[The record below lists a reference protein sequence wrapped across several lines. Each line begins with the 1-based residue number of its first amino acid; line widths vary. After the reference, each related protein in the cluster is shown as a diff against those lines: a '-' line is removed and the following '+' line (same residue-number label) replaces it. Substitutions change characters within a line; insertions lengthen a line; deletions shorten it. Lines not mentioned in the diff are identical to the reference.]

1 MADNDALVLEDANDA
16 AFALAKAYRKALNT
30 NDLDAMTSLKPQV
43 DAAFEAYSNARLKL
57 LQEGVVATDT
67 DVAAMR
73 RIKGDIDQ
81 AASTQ
86 QLLAG
91 AAQLIGLLGKFI

>member
-16 AFALAKAYRKALNT
+16 AFTLAKAYRKALNN
-30 NDLDAMTSLKPQV
+30 NDLDAMVSLKPQV

-57 LQEGVVATDT
+57 LEEGVIATDA

-81 AASTQ
+81 AAGTQ

>member
-16 AFALAKAYRKALNT
+16 AFMLAKAYRKALNN
-30 NDLDAMTSLKPQV
+30 NDLDAMASLKPQV
-43 DAAFEAYSNARLKL
+43 DAAFDAYSNARLRL
-57 LQEGVVATDT
+57 LQEGVLATDA

-81 AASTQ
+81 AANTQ

-91 AAQLIGLLGKFI
+91 AVQLIGLLGKFV